1 MSLTRKRLA
10 LLLLVLVLCLSGFG
24 PVTSS
29 AQSISDPIVPTLE
42 VPEDMIQ
49 PSVTDAV
56 YQTSN
61 FEIMAERGEVTLYP
75 GDSYSF
81 YNTASTTKSLSN
93 NGSSSRDVVFDYV
106 RYGSDGRVSTKSMNT
121 GSNINIT
128 ANSTVI
134 VTVNGNYPVTFTVLP
149 DIIATPSATPAF
161 HRVTLYQGDSYV
173 FTNESAQSVSM
184 ESDSSSSQ
192 DRRYDYAEYS
202 PDGVLDK
209 SDFNSVGSPS
219 VKSGNE
225 IIITGASVNP
235 VTVAFPYDVFNG
247 RYSGEPAYSRVT
259 LGQGDSYRFTNVS
272 TKSDTLESDGKT
284 SDRFDYVVYLPDGT
298 EYSRGTNTSN
308 KPTVAAG
315 RTAVITMVTP
325 NPVTFGV
332 PYRTFL
338 VQPADGAAI
347 SRITIE
353 PGESYIFRNNGSL
366 TNPIRN
372 DASSVGGVFD
382 YVVYRQ
388 DSSLYGNGF
397 NKKSNPSIPALGY
410 AVVSNVGS
418 TSIIFDYTDDFSVE
432 RTAEPAFERVTL
444 YRGESYEFT
453 NVSGSVETLDSDA
466 TTSSG
471 GRYDYVI
478 YYEDG
483 TERSRRQST
492 TINPRVNPN
501 NKVVVT
507 VVSDVPVTFGAIYTV
522 FEGGGRPNEAI
533 SQITINPGESYIFHN
548 HGSRNNPIRNNAR
561 QVNGIFD
568 YVMYKA
574 DDSLSSDGFNRT
586 SNPQVPAQGYAIV
599 TVAGSASITF
609 DYTDDFSVAP
619 SAEPAYLRV
628 TLSRGESFAFTNIS
642 SRSENLDSTASISG
656 NRKYDYVIYDQTGA
670 ERTRRTGATFD
681 PNIQPGHTV
690 VVTTASD
697 EPISY
702 GGIYRV
708 FRGEHDPGE
717 AKERFTIAPGDSY
730 VVYNYGQS
738 VELLHNARQVGAVMD
753 YAIYNVYGLIVS
765 DEFNTSSR
773 LELPSQAYV
782 VISNPSSVPIQYEY
796 TEGDLYVDVSR
807 EPAFHR
813 YVVNPGNSYQLTN
826 ISPYPKAIVS
836 LANGG
841 TSSFNYVLYDLYG
854 VEIDWKIGTTTEPVV
869 APGQRVIVTT
879 HSDSSILFGGV
890 YQYFLAEPTSWPGGE
905 RISVGPRESVIFTN
919 NGLTSE
925 RVKSDAAS
933 GERFYDYA
941 IYSSGVRTVGAQMDS
956 ASQVIEIPAGG
967 EAVVTVTS
975 ASAVSFEYSDPVTV
989 IASDEQALIR
999 QELTSGLQGEF
1010 SNTCPYE
1017 TVLMSNASLI
1027 LGRYYDYKLLD
1038 AAGNTL
1044 REGREIDVEQNIPL
1058 RGKIQVTV
1066 SSIQPVT
1073 FAGPSRNII
1082 YADMTDKFIDLMERR
1097 AEGVLM
1103 EQDTELYY
1111 RFQPSASGRYRF
1123 AVRETK
1129 DFEKE
1134 PQIAL
1139 YSDAGMTDELA
1150 ATANQERQHG
1160 WDYTVL
1166 EWELEAGKTYYLKL
1180 TENDGEAF
1188 EGTIIAALMQ
1198 IAAENKY
1205 YYSSNNRLSR
1215 VVLITGDEILYE
1227 YDNNGNVIQRRKKV
1241 FPF

>member
-372 DASSVGGVFD
+372 DASSVGGC
-382 YVVYRQ
+382 
-388 DSSLYGNGF
+388 
-397 NKKSNPSIPALGY
+397 
-410 AVVSNVGS
+410 
-418 TSIIFDYTDDFSVE
+418 
-432 RTAEPAFERVTL
+432 
-444 YRGESYEFT
+444 
-453 NVSGSVETLDSDA
+453 
-466 TTSSG
+466 
-471 GRYDYVI
+471 
-478 YYEDG
+478 
-483 TERSRRQST
+483 
-492 TINPRVNPN
+492 
-501 NKVVVT
+501 
-507 VVSDVPVTFGAIYTV
+507 
-522 FEGGGRPNEAI
+522 
-533 SQITINPGESYIFHN
+533 
-548 HGSRNNPIRNNAR
+548 
-561 QVNGIFD
+561 
-568 YVMYKA
+568 
-574 DDSLSSDGFNRT
+574 
-586 SNPQVPAQGYAIV
+586 
-599 TVAGSASITF
+599 
-609 DYTDDFSVAP
+609 
-619 SAEPAYLRV
+619 
-628 TLSRGESFAFTNIS
+628 
-642 SRSENLDSTASISG
+642 
-656 NRKYDYVIYDQTGA
+656 
-670 ERTRRTGATFD
+670 
-681 PNIQPGHTV
+681 
-690 VVTTASD
+690 
-697 EPISY
+697 
-702 GGIYRV
+702 
-708 FRGEHDPGE
+708 
-717 AKERFTIAPGDSY
+717 
-730 VVYNYGQS
+730 
-738 VELLHNARQVGAVMD
+738 
-753 YAIYNVYGLIVS
+753 LI
-765 DEFNTSSR
+765 
-773 LELPSQAYV
+773 
-782 VISNPSSVPIQYEY
+782 
-796 TEGDLYVDVSR
+796 
-807 EPAFHR
+807 
-813 YVVNPGNSYQLTN
+813 
-826 ISPYPKAIVS
+826 
-836 LANGG
+836 
-841 TSSFNYVLYDLYG
+841 
-854 VEIDWKIGTTTEPVV
+854 
-869 APGQRVIVTT
+869 
-879 HSDSSILFGGV
+879 
-890 YQYFLAEPTSWPGGE
+890 
-905 RISVGPRESVIFTN
+905 
-919 NGLTSE
+919 
-925 RVKSDAAS
+925 
-933 GERFYDYA
+933 
-941 IYSSGVRTVGAQMDS
+941 M
-956 ASQVIEIPAGG
+956 
-967 EAVVTVTS
+967 
-975 ASAVSFEYSDPVTV
+975 
-989 IASDEQALIR
+989 
-999 QELTSGLQGEF
+999 
-1010 SNTCPYE
+1010 
-1017 TVLMSNASLI
+1017 
-1027 LGRYYDYKLLD
+1027 
-1038 AAGNTL
+1038 
-1044 REGREIDVEQNIPL
+1044 
-1058 RGKIQVTV
+1058 
-1066 SSIQPVT
+1066 
-1073 FAGPSRNII
+1073 
-1082 YADMTDKFIDLMERR
+1082 
-1097 AEGVLM
+1097 
-1103 EQDTELYY
+1103 
-1111 RFQPSASGRYRF
+1111 
-1123 AVRETK
+1123 
-1129 DFEKE
+1129 
-1134 PQIAL
+1134 
-1139 YSDAGMTDELA
+1139 
-1150 ATANQERQHG
+1150 
-1160 WDYTVL
+1160 
-1166 EWELEAGKTYYLKL
+1166 
-1180 TENDGEAF
+1180 
-1188 EGTIIAALMQ
+1188 
-1198 IAAENKY
+1198 
-1205 YYSSNNRLSR
+1205 
-1215 VVLITGDEILYE
+1215 
-1227 YDNNGNVIQRRKKV
+1227 
-1241 FPF
+1241 